1 MPFFRRAKPGF
12 YPRFCSLFPVFF
24 ALPFFPLHAQEVLRG
39 EVQIPLEQARGFTV
53 EETRS
58 LNIDEARA
66 RALEEAARYY
76 GAMIYG
82 WSFHYEIGERARN
95 IEEHLE
101 LVPLGAIAAED
112 PRLESTNLQ
121 VKDFKLYL
129 WSDYRLSGDQQYRL
143 SKWKTGTIRSVQGY
157 GHGSLENKYAALED
171 AARAALRSML
181 RGGERN
187 RPKEASGYIS
197 LRTFPRYWLDQG
209 QWMAAGRFLVEIQ
222 EIIPF
227 AAY

>member
-1 MPFFRRAKPGF
+1 MAFPRRSKPDFSPLFRGLLPA
-12 YPRFCSLFPVFF
+12 VF
-24 ALPFFPLHAQEVLRG
+24 ALVFPPLYAQEVLRG
-39 EVQIPLEQARGFTV
+39 EVQIHLEQARGFV
-53 EETRS
+53 EEETRS
-58 LNIDEARA
+58 LDIEEARH

-82 WSFHYEIGERARN
+82 WSFQYEIGERARN
-95 IEEHLE
+95 IGEVLE
-101 LVPLGAIAAED
+101 LVPLGSIAAED
-112 PRLESTNLQ
+112 PRLEPTDLQ
-121 VKDFKLYL
+121 VKDFKLYF
-129 WSDYRLSGDQQYRL
+129 WSDYRPSGEQRYRL

-157 GHGSLENKYAALED
+157 GYSPLEDKYAALED
-171 AARAALRSML
+171 AARAALRAML
-181 RGGERN
+181 RGSERN

-197 LRTFPRYWLDQG
+197 LRAFPRYWLDQG